1 MQIDDKLLNK
11 VSEQAKASP
20 RLRMNYNLHDSL
32 DAPAQRL
39 INAVEPG
46 TKFQIHRHQNTSAS
60 TFVIRGRVDVLFW
73 NDDKKIIARYKLDPK
88 NGVYGVNIPKNT
100 WHSMEVLESSVIFE
114 VKDGPYHPLSEED
127 ILK

>member
-1 MQIDDKLLNK
+1 MLIDDTFLDS

-39 INAVEPG
+39 INAMEPG

-73 NDDKKIIARYKLDPK
+73 NDNKEIISRYCLDPK

-100 WHSMEVLESSVIFE
+100 WHSLEVLEPSVIFE
-114 VKDGPYHPLSEED
+114 VKDGPYRPLGEED

>member
-1 MQIDDKLLNK
+1 MLIDDKLLDT

-20 RLRMNYNLHDSL
+20 RLRKNYNLHESWD
-32 DAPAQRL
+32 DKVQRMF
-39 INAVEPG
+39 NAMEPG

-73 NDDKKIIARYKLDPK
+73 NDDKEVIARYKLDPK
-88 NGVYGVNIPKNT
+88 NWVYGVNIPKNT
-100 WHSMEVLESSVIFE
+100 WHSLEVLEPSVIFE
-114 VKDGPYHPLSEED
+114 VKDGPYRPLGEED

>member
-1 MQIDDKLLNK
+1 MLIDDKLLDK
-11 VSEQAKASP
+11 ISEEAKNSP
-20 RLRMNYNLHDSL
+20 RLRMNLNLHDSL
-32 DAPAQRL
+32 EAPAQRL

-60 TFVIRGRVDVLFW
+60 TFVIRGKVDILFW
-73 NDDKKIIARYKLDPK
+73 NDNKEIIARYNLDPK

-100 WHSMEVLESSVIFE
+100 WHSLEVFEPSVIFE
-114 VKDGPYHPLSEED
+114 VKDGPYRPLTEED

>member
-1 MQIDDKLLNK
+1 MGVRWFSSRFMLIDDKLLDT

-20 RLRMNYNLHDSL
+20 RLRMNYNLHESL
-32 DAPAQRL
+32 ESPVQRL

-73 NDDKKIIARYKLDPK
+73 NDDKEIIARYKLDPK
-88 NGVYGVNIPKNT
+88 KVFHEN
-100 WHSMEVLESSVIFE
+100 W
-114 VKDGPYHPLSEED
+114 
-127 ILK
+127 